1 MELTES
7 GNHGIAESR
16 NGLSRL
22 RDRATTRLRDQRG
35 SALAAVLVLVVL
47 LTMVGVA
54 MVNSTF
60 TEISVAYNAG
70 DTAAA
75 QYAAEAGLSRAIY
88 ELSQNAGWTGTTA
101 AIGTGQYVVTVTSSG
116 LIRSIT
122 STGTQGGGRRVLK
135 AAVKT
140 LSQSAVSTVLANTT
154 ATIGSSS
161 AGLTVSNDYPSSA
174 ASAVHANDQL
184 SAPTAISV
192 NTAGA
197 NVIGGLTANGV
208 ITGVGCPTWAW
219 TCNAGA
225 GTRAMPEIDVDSAA
239 TTSLK
244 YRAQHTNDPVDGKP
258 VYFKGGDTTYR
269 CNTGSPWVFTSTQ
282 QCWDYY
288 VNSKSGTLGSG
299 ITNPVYFVEF
309 TASESTNYTTSGGGS
324 LAFRAGQST
333 NYNGLG
339 LGNCIKVPTGIVNGD
354 VVLAAISWSDGTSEA
369 ITTPANYALNL
380 TPSDLGGGTA
390 YALRSTNSDLSGGL
404 DFNRE
409 LNPGTET
416 AGSIAVSVAAGA
428 TEDSFGFTR
437 AGQPG
442 VSGITGNYIV
452 EMNVTVANANILL
465 STAVAR
471 VNSVGVLQTLSGFA
485 AEQSAG
491 STGVKTFSL
500 TSVNLGTWSSGD
512 RLKVYYRFRNTAAS
526 AQSVTLQTGTTS
538 AEAMAPWTIGDFNK
552 ELGDFSTDI
561 SLAVSVAASATEDSF
576 GFTPSG
582 VPGAIGV
589 TGDYWLSNYV
599 TAANSNIWLSVAL
612 ARVDS
617 GGVEQTRSSFTAE
630 TQLSTTGQKTFSFT
644 GLNLGTWSSGNR
656 LKVYYRFRNAA
667 ASVQS
672 VTIATPVSGW
682 GLSNMI
688 KTPWSSG
695 WTLVRRINNSTSVG
709 LAVYWKVASNESGR
723 VCRSYSGA
731 GYDFAFSPGSGSQ
744 SMTGAI
750 VAYSGV
756 DTTTPIDVENG
767 QATSSGATHST
778 PSITTSVANTMLVAS
793 FGLAGTGTWTP
804 PAGMTERSDSTAQ
817 AVALEVADVLQV
829 SAGASGT
836 KTATASASKA
846 GATHILALKPG
857 GGTTVTCGGSSYT
870 ETLCIRT
877 TAASGLTN
885 SVLTQLNGAIVS
897 FRRGSGTSVS
907 GDIVFQN
914 TASASA
920 NYTHTYQGSD
930 PALLAGGKISMISS
944 GASAGRTST
953 SITGIVY
960 TLAGSDNPDGNG
972 NLQGASS
979 GNLGFDLQHGA
990 DSIAF
995 TLSGL
1000 LLSNGSISL
1009 QDTGGTGT
1017 ATIQYNRTVVE
1028 NLPAAFTTSTAGS
1041 FMIPLSWSSGD

>member
-1 MELTES
+1 MFILTGTRERGNPHAGFAGS
-7 GNHGIAESR
+7 GRSAGTR
-16 NGLSRL
+16 NALSRL
-22 RDRATTRLRDQRG
+22 RDCASARLRDQRG

-219 TCNAGA
+219 TCNSGA
-225 GTRAMPEIDVDSAA
+225 GTRAMPEIDVNSAA
-239 TTSLK
+239 TTSVK

-324 LAFRAGQST
+324 LAFRAGHST
-333 NYNGLG
+333 HYNGLA
-339 LGNCIKVPTGIVNGD
+339 LGDCINVPNGIDICTG
-354 VVLAAISWSDGTSEA
+354 VLAAA
-369 ITTPANYALNL
+369 P
-380 TPSDLGGGTA
+380 
-390 YALRSTNSDLSGGL
+390 
-404 DFNRE
+404 
-409 LNPGTET
+409 
-416 AGSIAVSVAAGA
+416 

-500 TSVNLGTWSSGD
+500 TSVNLGTWCSGD
-512 RLKVYYRFRNTAAS
+512 RLKVYCGFRNAA
-526 AQSVTLQTGTTS
+526 ARGQSVTLQTGTTS

-582 VPGAIGV
+582 VPGA
-589 TGDYWLSNYV
+589 
-599 TAANSNIWLSVAL
+599 
-612 ARVDS
+612 
-617 GGVEQTRSSFTAE
+617 
-630 TQLSTTGQKTFSFT
+630 
-644 GLNLGTWSSGNR
+644 
-656 LKVYYRFRNAA
+656 
-667 ASVQS
+667 
-672 VTIATPVSGW
+672 
-682 GLSNMI
+682 
-688 KTPWSSG
+688 
-695 WTLVRRINNSTSVG
+695 
-709 LAVYWKVASNESGR
+709 
-723 VCRSYSGA
+723 
-731 GYDFAFSPGSGSQ
+731 
-744 SMTGAI
+744 
-750 VAYSGV
+750 
-756 DTTTPIDVENG
+756 
-767 QATSSGATHST
+767 
-778 PSITTSVANTMLVAS
+778 
-793 FGLAGTGTWTP
+793 
-804 PAGMTERSDSTAQ
+804 
-817 AVALEVADVLQV
+817 
-829 SAGASGT
+829 
-836 KTATASASKA
+836 
-846 GATHILALKPG
+846 
-857 GGTTVTCGGSSYT
+857 
-870 ETLCIRT
+870 
-877 TAASGLTN
+877 
-885 SVLTQLNGAIVS
+885 
-897 FRRGSGTSVS
+897 
-907 GDIVFQN
+907 
-914 TASASA
+914 
-920 NYTHTYQGSD
+920 
-930 PALLAGGKISMISS
+930 
-944 GASAGRTST
+944 
-953 SITGIVY
+953 
-960 TLAGSDNPDGNG
+960 
-972 NLQGASS
+972 
-979 GNLGFDLQHGA
+979 
-990 DSIAF
+990 
-995 TLSGL
+995 
-1000 LLSNGSISL
+1000 
-1009 QDTGGTGT
+1009 
-1017 ATIQYNRTVVE
+1017 
-1028 NLPAAFTTSTAGS
+1028 
-1041 FMIPLSWSSGD
+1041 